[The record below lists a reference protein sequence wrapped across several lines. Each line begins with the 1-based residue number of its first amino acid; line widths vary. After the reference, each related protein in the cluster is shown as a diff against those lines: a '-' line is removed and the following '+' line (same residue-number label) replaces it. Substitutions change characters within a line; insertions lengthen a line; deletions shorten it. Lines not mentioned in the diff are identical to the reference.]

1 MMGSMRVPRQLSV
14 ASTVVGLLTATLAA
28 CSETTATDELD
39 REETLDQAVEE
50 LVAMPGGPPAAIV
63 VVQRGSDRSVHAAG
77 VAEVGAEAAP
87 EAEDHMRVASV
98 SKAFSG
104 ATALS
109 LVDEGVL
116 ALDDTIADRLP
127 DLPEAWGE
135 VTLRQLLNHTSGLPD
150 YTANPAFG
158 EAVGASPGE
167 ALPPADLLA
176 FVADEPLVFPPNTRY
191 AYSNSDNIAVG
202 LMIEAATGEDYAD
215 VLAEEV
221 FEPLGLDGT
230 SLPAG
235 TEMADPYIH
244 GYQLADDGELEDF
257 STVFAPG
264 WAWASGGVVSTPAD
278 LNDFI
283 RGYVGGELFGDEV
296 REQQQQLF
304 IPAGESDPPGPGENS
319 ASMALFRYQTECGT
333 VYGHTGSIF
342 GYTQFAVASPDGRRS
357 ATASISLQRDG
368 KGEGQAA
375 SVFDALQRLELA
387 AICYAL
393 E

>member
-1 MMGSMRVPRQLSV
+1 
-14 ASTVVGLLTATLAA
+14 
-28 CSETTATDELD
+28 
-39 REETLDQAVEE
+39 
-50 LVAMPGGPPAAIV
+50 
-63 VVQRGSDRSVHAAG
+63 
-77 VAEVGAEAAP
+77 
-87 EAEDHMRVASV
+87 MRVASV

-116 ALDDTIADRLP
+116 ALDDMIADRLP

-150 YTANPAFG
+150 YTTNPAFG

-176 FVADEPLVFPPNTRY
+176 FVADEPLVFPPNTQY
-191 AYSNSDNIAVG
+191 TYSNSDNIAVG

-257 STVFAPG
+257 STVFAAG

-283 RGYVGGELFGDEV
+283 RGYVGGELFGDDV